1 MAYTVTNTFVRPNT
15 DVAWFTASNSVRAH
29 MKDEYG
35 LNAASR
41 TKNNF
46 TSTESEDGL
55 TLTNVSVF
63 VNKAAFDTHTAD
75 STNDTFISQRTTY
88 NRNKSIQRTVT
99 VSGSYIR
106 IFLYYE
112 SIKCCW
118 WA

>member
-46 TSTESEDGL
+46 TSTEVYKGL
-55 TLTNVSVF
+55 
-63 VNKAAFDTHTAD
+63 
-75 STNDTFISQRTTY
+75 
-88 NRNKSIQRTVT
+88 
-99 VSGSYIR
+99 
-106 IFLYYE
+106 
-112 SIKCCW
+112 
-118 WA
+118 